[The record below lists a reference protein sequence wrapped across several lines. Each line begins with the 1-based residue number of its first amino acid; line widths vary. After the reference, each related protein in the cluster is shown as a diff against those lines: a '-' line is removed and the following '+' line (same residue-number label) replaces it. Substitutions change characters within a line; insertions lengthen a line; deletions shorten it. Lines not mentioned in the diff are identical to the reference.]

1 MSTALTQFSQ
11 DARLLPRVLCS
22 VLVGLMVSACAA
34 PVNQLGSP
42 STAISPTLSASP
54 TLTTYVDAA
63 TGIAFQAPVGLY
75 VTPAAAGAAGTT
87 TQAIFSTYDRAKTAQ
102 QIDLTRELVVTASV
116 VGRAPNEDLRA
127 FAARNA
133 QGVTYSVSDMP
144 RLRGIVIEG
153 TFQTGPRK
161 YLLVSKSS
169 ETVLI
174 VDAFPTYSSLV
185 TIFDTVLAT
194 LQLK

>member
-1 MSTALTQFSQ
+1 MSTALTQLSQ
-11 DARLLPRVLCS
+11 DARHLPRVLCS
-22 VLVGLMVSACAA
+22 ILVGLMVSACAA
-34 PVNQLGSP
+34 PVNQLASP
-42 STAISPTLSASP
+42 STAFSPTLSASP

-63 TGIAFQAPVGLY
+63 TGIAFQAPVWLY
-75 VTPAAAGAAGTT
+75 VTPAVAGAAGTT
-87 TQAIFSTYDRAKTAQ
+87 TQAIFSTYDRTKTAQ
-102 QIDLTRELVVTASV
+102 QSDPTRELVVTASV
-116 VGRAPNEDLRA
+116 VGRAPNEDLHA

-133 QGVTYSVSDMP
+133 QGATYSVSDMA

-161 YLLVSKSS
+161 YLLVGKSS

-174 VDAFPTYSSLV
+174 VDAVPTYSSLV
-185 TIFDTVLAT
+185 TIFDTVLAR